1 MSDVMGMGGM
11 DPETAMAMDMMMGA
25 QMPPTSGLG
34 PGIEAPC
41 TICGAIVPVE
51 SGAPV
56 EGMGMGAPGMG
67 AGMDGMGMGGM
78 GMGGG
83 MDMGGGMP
91 PMPPM

>member
-1 MSDVMGMGGM
+1 MSDIMGMGGM

-25 QMPPTSGLG
+25 PMPSSGGLG
-34 PGIEAPC
+34 TGLEAPC
-41 TICGAIVPVE
+41 TICGAIVPVD

-67 AGMDGMGMGGM
+67 GGMDGM
-78 GMGGG
+78 G

-91 PMPPM
+91 PMPPMM